1 MNSFEFFLPVPFL
14 TSTYTSELLRCQH
27 LVGWWSKF
35 RPCSELSWK
44 SFMALD
50 PNFCQFT
57 SRTHVGRTYRGEV
70 LYLTENRSEYFRV
83 WKLCA
88 QEVKGLDG
96 GALKWTIIQCKK
108 KSFAKKNFALANS
121 LISWSEKGCRL
132 KYFPL
137 LFFNH
142 AENFLNISGT
152 CNSCNEW
159 FCSFWNETTSK
170 NKFWKRHLVLLD
182 LMTNKKN
189 RQEDWCQNH
198 PFSTFKIT

>member
-70 LYLTENRSEYFRV
+70 LYLRENRSEYFRV
-83 WKLCA
+83 RKLCV
-88 QEVKGLDG
+88 QQVKGSDG
-96 GALKWTIIQCKK
+96 GTLKWTIIRCKK
-108 KSFAKKNFALANS
+108 SLAKKILHLQIHLSSFS
-121 LISWSEKGCRL
+121 KKGCRPQ
-132 KYFPL
+132 YFSL
-137 LFFNH
+137 LFYHHFPTYFWVLI
-142 AENFLNISGT
+142 FLQVAKWMI
-152 CNSCNEW
+152 
-159 FCSFWNETTSK
+159 
-170 NKFWKRHLVLLD
+170 LLF
-182 LMTNKKN
+182 LSLYKMKQPQKT
-189 RQEDWCQNH
+189 R
-198 PFSTFKIT
+198 F